1 MNTFGDEV
9 AEDDADD
16 LESSPRPFPPLPL
29 SIIIFAAKE
38 PDPAPDAADASLLP
52 LSAPPP
58 DDGVLDVVAVPTL
71 FGDGEG

>member
-38 PDPAPDAADASLLP
+38 PDPPDADASLLP

-58 DDGVLDVVAVPTL
+58 DDGVLDVVAVPEL
-71 FGDGEG
+71 LGDGEG

>member
-1 MNTFGDEV
+1 MNRFGDEV

-38 PDPAPDAADASLLP
+38 PEPPDAADGSLLP